1 MSANT
6 IDMKNYKMRKI
17 YFLIIACIFISCK
30 KETKVIPV
38 KKTTP
43 PPTIILSDERKVSID
58 TALISTFKSKTLQE
72 FYNSSNNQTV
82 WGNLK
87 KRSYVLSQVKN
98 CEKLGLNPDDY
109 KSETLEKY
117 EKRISKLNDK
127 ELATYDILL
136 TYNFELYLN
145 HLHKGKLD
153 PKKMYTDWDLTEKK
167 LDVNSILIKA
177 FNQNKL
183 DSIVENIQP
192 KSDTYKQLLKAL
204 EIIDTFPEDD
214 IGMIK
219 VDSLTKKI
227 SLNDANAALINIK
240 KRLLFWGDMSGKD
253 SLTTIYNQKTFESV
267 KRFQER
273 HGLAADGVIGQ
284 GTISALNYS
293 KEKRKQQ
300 IIANLERWRWYSH
313 DIAENYF
320 IINISNYSLN
330 VVESQDTILSRNIV
344 VGTSKRKT
352 PIITSVLKTVVF
364 NPTWTVPPT
373 ILKED
378 VVPAMKR
385 NRNYLKN
392 KNITIYDTMGNEVDP
407 GKWNENKPGN
417 YKYVQ
422 SPGYN
427 NSLGLMKI
435 LFPNHYSVYLHDTNH
450 RNIFGRN
457 NRSLSSGCVRIENPL
472 ELAEHILNDSISTNW
487 PKEKIDSIIE
497 TKITTNIKIRKKYAL
512 YQWYWTAWSKKNQL
526 IFRADIYNLDSD
538 LYAKL
543 RN

>member
-1 MSANT
+1 
-6 IDMKNYKMRKI
+6 MKKL
-17 YFLIIACIFISCK
+17 YFLLVICIFVSCK
-30 KETKVIPV
+30 KDTPKAIPIVV

-43 PPTIILSDERKVSID
+43 PPPAIILTDERKVLID
-58 TALISTFKSKTLQE
+58 TALINSFKSETLQQ
-72 FYNSSNNQTV
+72 FYNSSENKTV

-87 KRSYVLSQVKN
+87 KRTYVLSQLKN
-98 CEKLGLNPDDY
+98 SNELGLNPEDY
-109 KSETLEKY
+109 KASKLEKFE
-117 EKRISKLNDK
+117 EKISRLSDS

-136 TYNFELYLN
+136 TYNFEKYLN
-145 HLHKGKLD
+145 HLYKGKLN
-153 PKKMYTDWDLTEKK
+153 PKTIYTDWDLEEKTF
-167 LDVNSILIKA
+167 DVNNVLIKA
-177 FNQNKL
+177 FNKNKL

-204 EIIDTFPEDD
+204 EIIDSFPNDN
-214 IGMIK
+214 IGAITL
-219 VDSLTKKI
+219 DSLTKKI
-227 SLNDANAALINIK
+227 TLNDNNIALINIK

-253 SLTTIYNQKTFESV
+253 SLTNIYDKRTFESI

-273 HGLAADGVIGQ
+273 HGLAPDGVIGA
-284 GTISALNYS
+284 GTINALNYS

-300 IIANLERWRWYSH
+300 IIANLERWRWFTTNL
-313 DIAENYF
+313 AENYF
-320 IINISNYSLN
+320 IINIPNYSLN
-330 VVESQDTILSRNIV
+330 VVENKDTILARNIV

-352 PIITSVLKTVVF
+352 PIITSTLKTVVF

-385 NRNYLKN
+385 NRNYLAN
-392 KNITIYDTMGNEVDP
+392 KNITIYDSSGKVVDP
-407 GKWNENKPGN
+407 NAWNANKPNN
-417 YKYVQ
+417 YRYVQ

-435 LFPNHYSVYLHDTNH
+435 LFPNNHSVYLHDTNH
-450 RNIFGRN
+450 RNYFGRN
-457 NRSLSSGCVRIENPL
+457 NRSLSSGCVRVENPL
-472 ELAEHILNDSISTNW
+472 ELAEHILNDSVRFS
-487 PKEKIDSIIE
+487 KVKIDTIIATKKTTSI
-497 TKITTNIKIRKKYAL
+497 KITKKYAL

-526 IFRADIYNLDSD
+526 VFRADIYNLDSD